1 MYSNDQLRS
10 LFQGKFNL
18 QDWNKFVLDVV
29 KPTAYRQTPEQLD
42 LSPDEG
48 TGYYLGQKKT
58 DDNYEIGLFYLR
70 LNSSVKSRR
79 VGLRQLVKPYVRYLV
94 DAALVVFDDGNNWR
108 LSFIC
113 DLQGEATAPK
123 RYTFVFGDANN
134 WYNTAVSRFIELQS
148 KGVNFANLK
157 EAFSVEALTK
167 EFYNELFDWYQW
179 AVSPDSG
186 IYFPNNTET
195 SDDDFEDID
204 KKIIRLITR
213 LMFVWFIKQK
223 GLVPDSLFEEKDL
236 RKVLVDFDPKSSEQ
250 GNYYNA
256 ILQNLFFATLNRA
269 IEDEE
274 GKRGFAK
281 LKGQRDVKSLYR
293 YAEMFTI
300 SEEEVLC
307 LFSEI
312 PFLNGG
318 LFECL
323 DKTKKIDGVETA
335 YNYDG
340 FSRNDF
346 MHSR

>member
-10 LFQGKFNL
+10 LFQGKFDL

-42 LSPDEG
+42 LNPDEG

-113 DLQGEATAPK
+113 DLQGNATAPK

-134 WYNTAVSRFIELQS
+134 WYNTAVSRFVELQS
-148 KGVNFANLK
+148 KGVSFANLK

-179 AVSPDSG
+179 AVSPGSG

-195 SDDDFEDID
+195 SDDDFEEAAHLSSDGDFDLYEIMKALHDID
-204 KKIIRLITR
+204 FSGPIRPDHGRMIWDEVA
-213 LMFVWFIKQK
+213 MPGY
-223 GLVPDSLFEEKDL
+223 GLYD
-236 RKVLVDFDPKSSEQ
+236 
-250 GNYYNA
+250 
-256 ILQNLFFATLNRA
+256 RA
-269 IEDEE
+269 L
-274 GKRGFAK
+274 GAA
-281 LKGQRDVKSLYR
+281 Y
-293 YAEMFTI
+293 
-300 SEEEVLC
+300 
-307 LFSEI
+307 
-312 PFLNGG
+312 LNG
-318 LFECL
+318 LWEAI
-323 DKTKKIDGVETA
+323 DKNSK
-335 YNYDG
+335 
-340 FSRNDF
+340 
-346 MHSR
+346 

>member
-269 IEDEE
+269 IED
-274 GKRGFAK
+274 
-281 LKGQRDVKSLYR
+281 
-293 YAEMFTI
+293 
-300 SEEEVLC
+300 
-307 LFSEI
+307 
-312 PFLNGG
+312 
-318 LFECL
+318 
-323 DKTKKIDGVETA
+323 
-335 YNYDG
+335 
-340 FSRNDF
+340 
-346 MHSR
+346 